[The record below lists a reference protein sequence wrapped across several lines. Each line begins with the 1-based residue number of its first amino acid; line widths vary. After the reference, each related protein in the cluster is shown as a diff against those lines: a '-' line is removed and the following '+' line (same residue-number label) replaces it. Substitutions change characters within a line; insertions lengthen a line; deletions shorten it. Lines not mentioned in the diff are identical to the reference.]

1 MYTMTVKIRQ
11 EISMLLVVT
20 MLISTWLAVPMPAKA
35 GILGS
40 LGKIAKTV
48 VVTGG
53 ALVAGYMGG
62 VLGMA
67 LGGGPIGMVVGGVGG
82 FILGKKVLGWATS
95 SFANVAT
102 VAGAVAGG
110 VLLAG
115 AGLPLL
121 LAGVVGG
128 ALLGRGL
135 FTLIKRLTGRAPGL
149 VKITGVNKAEAK
161 QSQEFMN
168 YLAHSSGTNPAAAPA
183 AAVPAITQ
191 SVQEAPAASGG
202 QDAYNKYLASYRA
215 YMDATQKG
223 NSELAK
229 KAFVDYQKNL
239 TAYQASMSGS

>member
-1 MYTMTVKIRQ
+1 MHTMTLRNRQ
-11 EISMLLVVT
+11 GISMLLVVS
-20 MLISTWLAVPMPAKA
+20 MLISTWLAVPMPVKA

-40 LGKIAKTV
+40 VGNIAKAV
-48 VVTGG
+48 VVNGG

-67 LGGGPIGMVVGGVGG
+67 LGGGPIGMVAGGVGG

-135 FTLIKRLTGRAPGL
+135 VTLIKKLTGKSASI
-149 VKITGVNKAEAK
+149 VQITGVNKEEDK

-183 AAVPAITQ
+183 AAAPAITQ
-191 SVQEAPAASGG
+191 SVQEAPANGG

-229 KAFVDYQKNL
+229 SAYIDYQKNL